1 MPASDQKPKNSE
13 NVSVVLMRSV
23 QRLACATA
31 RSGRVIVS
39 TFLCLLSAVV
49 FAADAGAPAAVPQR
63 CEWIEGTLVPQ
74 GVIGVRRLGDA
85 VDGDEAVDF
94 LDVYSEPTGG
104 VRVGR
109 AKLFRPYFV
118 TRGGAGAGRVR
129 IQEGYHDPPIGWV
142 DRGRLEFLESRYA
155 YVFAQPDQPGKAELH
170 DTSKEAYER
179 HLAQLK
185 NEYDAKTAESVIL
198 RQRPKAEP
206 WLPVTRQD
214 PVPFIELLEQS
225 LATARDE
232 PDYPD
237 TTPTFQFGFP
247 AENRLLH
254 MGAICGGPVNVEL
267 LADLKEKVKE
277 QAGLEMLF
285 VIDETSSMR
294 PYFEGVAAFIEDAG
308 AVVGRPQGLAAQ
320 LVRVGVTYYSDGP
333 RESEWFRWST
343 ALGQNQPGLVLMGK
357 GDAAELARDVQTNE
371 DKLPPDD
378 FSDAPE
384 RSLEALRRAIETAGF
399 SEGASKYVAI
409 IGDTGY
415 EADPE
420 GADNLA
426 QIDAQRKQDRPRVNS
441 IGKQKL
447 IEAIA
452 EEIERNDLTIFFVHV
467 GDRKTSAQGLF
478 KDDADAV
485 RAALGEKAKGRVS
498 YITAEE
504 KTLAEE
510 LGKARDKAE
519 ALRWRRERDIA
530 RMESRNQA
538 TEPGPKLI
546 DRLGAQKMK
555 LEQYENS
562 HLQYFVPARGWL
574 YQPAESRSDI
584 ERVPQFTE
592 LLFLAPAERRA
603 LISLLKHCRERLA
616 KNLAVD
622 GSKAVAVF
630 AESLAAETGDP
641 EVVEEA
647 LAQWQAIPEAQQRIG
662 VFLEDKLGLRIKA
675 TLPFPPDGYREDQAE
690 ETPENPHATHEFWR
704 ALLRVEKLLDALKAA
719 DDEAFWFDAASLV
732 P

>member
-1 MPASDQKPKNSE
+1 MVGHVFMIAVASLISAGLPAAE
-13 NVSVVLMRSV
+13 TVS
-23 QRLACATA
+23 
-31 RSGRVIVS
+31 
-39 TFLCLLSAVV
+39 
-49 FAADAGAPAAVPQR
+49 PAEAVPQR
-63 CEWIEGTLVPQ
+63 CEWIEGTLIPQ
-74 GVIGVRRLGDA
+74 AVIGVRRLGDEIE
-85 VDGDEAVDF
+85 GNEAVDS
-94 LDVYSEPTGG
+94 LDVFSGSAGG
-104 VRVGR
+104 GPVAR

-118 TRGGAGAGRVR
+118 SRGGAGAGRVR
-129 IQEGYHDPPIGWV
+129 IQERYHDAPIGWV
-142 DRGRLEFLESRYA
+142 NKERLEFLESRYA
-155 YVFAQPDQPGKAELH
+155 YVFARQDHPGKAELH

-185 NEYDAKTAESVIL
+185 NEYDAKTAESVVL
-198 RQRPKAEP
+198 RQRQEAEF

-214 PVPFIELLEQS
+214 PVPFIELLGQS

-237 TTPTFQFGFP
+237 TTPTFRFGFS

-254 MGAICGGPVNVEL
+254 MGAICGGPVDVES

-308 AVVGRPQGLAAQ
+308 GVVGSPQGQAAQ
-320 LVRVGVTYYSDGP
+320 KVRVGVTYYSDGP
-333 RESEWFRWST
+333 REIQWFRWSR

-357 GDAAELARDVQTNE
+357 GDAAVLARDVQTNE
-371 DKLPPDD
+371 DKLPPGD

-399 SEGASKYVAI
+399 LKGASKYVAI

-420 GADNLA
+420 GAANLA
-426 QIDAQRKQDRPRVNS
+426 QIDAQRQQDRQRVNGV
-441 IGKQKL
+441 GKQKL

-452 EEIERNDLTIFFVHV
+452 EEIEQNDLTIFFVHV
-467 GDRKTSAQGLF
+467 GNRTTTAQKLF

-485 RAALGEKAKGRVS
+485 RVALGEKAKGQVS

-519 ALRWRRERDIA
+519 ALRRQRERDIA

-546 DRLGAQKMK
+546 DRLAPQKMT
-555 LEQYENS
+555 LEQYESS

-574 YQPAESRSDI
+574 YQPADSQSDV
-584 ERVPQFTE
+584 ERVPHFTE

-616 KNLAVD
+616 KNLALD

-630 AESLAAETGDP
+630 AESLAAETGDLN
-641 EVVEEA
+641 VVEEA
-647 LAQWQAIPEAQQRIG
+647 LAQWQAIPESQQRIG
-662 VFLEDKLGLRIKA
+662 VFLEDKLGVRIKA
-675 TLPFPPDGYREDQAE
+675 TLPFPPDGYREDETAE
-690 ETPENPHATHEFWR
+690 APENPHATHEFWR

-719 DDEAFWFDAASLV
+719 DDKAFWFDASSLV

>member
-1 MPASDQKPKNSE
+1 MVGHVFMIAFA
-13 NVSVVLMRSV
+13 SVV
-23 QRLACATA
+23 
-31 RSGRVIVS
+31 
-39 TFLCLLSAVV
+39 SA
-49 FAADAGAPAAVPQR
+49 GLPAAETVSPAVAEPQR

-142 DRGRLEFLESRYA
+142 DRDRLEFLESRYA

-214 PVPFIELLEQS
+214 PVPFIELLGQS

-254 MGAICGGPVNVEL
+254 MGAICGGPVDVES

-308 AVVGRPQGLAAQ
+308 TVVGRPQGLAAQ

-371 DKLPPDD
+371 DKLPPGD

-399 SEGASKYVAI
+399 LKGASKYVAI

-420 GADNLA
+420 GAANLA
-426 QIDAQRKQDRPRVNS
+426 QIDAQRQQDRQRVNGV
-441 IGKQKL
+441 GKQKL
-447 IEAIA
+447 IEVIA
-452 EEIERNDLTIFFVHV
+452 EAIEQKDLTIFFVHV
-467 GDRKTSAQGLF
+467 GNRTTTAQKLF

-519 ALRWRRERDIA
+519 ALRRQRERDIA

-546 DRLGAQKMK
+546 DRLAPQKMTF
-555 LEQYENS
+555 EQYESS

-574 YQPAESRSDI
+574 YHPADSQSDV
-584 ERVPQFTE
+584 ERVPQFAE

-641 EVVEEA
+641 KVVEA
-647 LAQWQAIPEAQQRIG
+647 VLAQWQAIPESQQRIG
-662 VFLEDKLGLRIKA
+662 VFLEDKLGVRIKA
-675 TLPFPPDGYREDQAE
+675 TLPFPPDGYREDEAAE
-690 ETPENPHATHEFWR
+690 ASENPHATHEFWR

-719 DDEAFWFDAASLV
+719 DDKAFWFNAASLV